1 MKKIMTKKLIFII
14 SLAVSLSGCSSSDR
28 ELTPEYTQ
36 ASGDYKEI
44 AECLNYN
51 AQNDLSQDPGVITI
65 ASMHSPPQARVAE
78 EMRGAASMLI
88 WSAIFVPLP
97 DNKTAIEFRAFN
109 SLFGGA
115 AGWWNR
121 VEPTLRK
128 CAPTIQPLRKG
139 KF

>member
-1 MKKIMTKKLIFII
+1 MKRNSIFMIA
-14 SLAVSLSGCSSSDR
+14 LVTSLSGCSSSDR
-28 ELTPEYTQ
+28 ELMPEYTQ
-36 ASGDYKEI
+36 ANGNYEEI

-78 EMRGAASMLI
+78 EMRGAASMLV
-88 WSAIFVPLP
+88 WSAIFIPLP
-97 DNKTAIEFRAFN
+97 DNKTVIEFRALN

-121 VEPTLRK
+121 VQPTLKK
-128 CAPTIQPLRKG
+128 CAPTIQPLRKQ